1 MLMLISRHFC
11 VFVFVLNLTFD
22 MRYILFSFLSF
33 YVCTNK
39 DKCRMLLGDQ
49 SKSCSVLIYCLFNTQ
64 CLSLFV
70 GVGRYLLQ
78 ILLKIKI
85 FIVLL
90 QLSKGI
96 VCLSFCLKLFYI
108 IFFGKKYFVHI
119 NDKPNICLFKYLFSY
134 SL

>member
-1 MLMLISRHFC
+1 MYVIGGPIKIMIGS
-11 VFVFVLNLTFD
+11 
-22 MRYILFSFLSF
+22 YLF
-33 YVCTNK
+33 
-39 DKCRMLLGDQ
+39 
-49 SKSCSVLIYCLFNTQ
+49 LFNTQ

-108 IFFGKKYFVHI
+108 IFFW
-119 NDKPNICLFKYLFSY
+119 
-134 SL
+134 